1 MSLMELLPRPSGQP
15 GSGGAAKSA
24 AAPAP
29 AMVTLAVSSGKG
41 GVGKTNVVVNLAVSL
56 ARLRHRVVVLDA
68 DFGLGNVDVLLG
80 LAPDFHLG
88 HVLSGEKTLDEIM
101 VRGPEGIRIIPAS
114 SGLRELTS
122 LTSTHWDRLSAG
134 LASLAHDC
142 DFLLIDTAAGIADN
156 VLDML
161 TGSERV
167 LIVTSPEP
175 TAVVDAYA
183 LIKVLTKVDAR
194 KEIGVLVNDAR
205 DAEEAAIVFRQL
217 EVAAMRFLNRR
228 VQSFGFVAHDPA
240 VRASVCVQQPVVF
253 ESPQS
258 PASLCFRVLASR
270 VAGLRP
276 LGAPGLKPVPR
287 PRTRTARG
295 ADLEAPQC
303 A

>member
-1 MSLMELLPRPSGQP
+1 MTVSGP
-15 GSGGAAKSA
+15 G
-24 AAPAP
+24 
-29 AMVTLAVSSGKG
+29 MVTLAITSGKG

-80 LAPDFHLG
+80 LAPDAHLG
-88 HVLSGEKTLDEIM
+88 HVLSGDKSMREVIVD
-101 VRGPEGIRIIPAS
+101 GPEGIRIIPAS
-114 SGLRELTS
+114 SGLRELTG
-122 LTSTHWDRLSAG
+122 LTRTHWDRLASG
-134 LASLAHDC
+134 LQALADDF

-156 VLDML
+156 VIDLLETTD
-161 TGSERV
+161 RV

-183 LIKVLTKVDAR
+183 LIKVLTASAIQNDTAQ
-194 KEIGVLVNDAR
+194 KEIGILVNDAR
-205 DAEEAAIVFRQL
+205 DADEASIVFRQL
-217 EVAAMRFLNRR
+217 QVAAERFLNRR
-228 VQSFGFVAHDPA
+228 VTCYGFVAHDPA
-240 VRASVCVQQPVVF
+240 VRDSVCLQQPVVF
-253 ESPQS
+253 QHPQS
-258 PASLCFRVLASR
+258 PASLCFRMLASR

-287 PRTRTARG
+287 PAPSLPVDD